1 MKVLVLNAGKRAKWS
16 AVKGG
21 VFFVPCYSCVH
32 LCLCAPLK
40 KNKKKK
46 PYYSNIKL
54 TVLSSTGYFNENPPN
69 NQTFQL

>member
-40 KNKKKK
+40 KNKKK
-46 PYYSNIKL
+46 
-54 TVLSSTGYFNENPPN
+54 NPTI
-69 NQTFQL
+69 QTLN